1 MVAILSC
8 ITRSYLCRDIF
19 EAIYFSALKAS
30 NELAKTQGPYVTY
43 EGSPMSKGIVQPDMW
58 GVSVKDSRWD
68 WPGLRASIKE
78 HGVIFQTLTSM

>member
-1 MVAILSC
+1 
-8 ITRSYLCRDIF
+8 
-19 EAIYFSALKAS
+19 
-30 NELAKTQGPYVTY
+30 
-43 EGSPMSKGIVQPDMW
+43 MSKGIVQPDMW